1 MIRRVAIARFVS
13 PLQHLH
19 PLAAGDDEDD
29 DAVYHAEGDDDA
41 VARKEYYQ
49 FTIWS

>member
-19 PLAAGDDEDD
+19 PLAARDDED
-29 DAVYHAEGDDDA
+29 AEDDDDA
-41 VARKEYYQ
+41 YAYAYAYADDQR
-49 FTIWS
+49 